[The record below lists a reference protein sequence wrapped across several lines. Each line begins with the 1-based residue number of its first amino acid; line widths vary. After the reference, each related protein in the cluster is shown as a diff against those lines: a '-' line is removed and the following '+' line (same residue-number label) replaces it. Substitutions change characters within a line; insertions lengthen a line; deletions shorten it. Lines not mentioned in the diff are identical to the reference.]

1 MGASANGQ
9 VGGVSMLRALWF
21 DPRAFNFLIM
31 TLYAC
36 SALRWACAGK
46 WCDAAY
52 WVSALSITAVVTFGY
67 RH

>member
-1 MGASANGQ
+1 MTW
-9 VGGVSMLRALWF
+9 LRALWL

-46 WCDAAY
+46 WWDAAY
-52 WVSALSITAVVTFGY
+52 WLSALSITAVVTFGY